1 MNKIYKLL
9 LFGLFISFNSF
20 AVYGQNITVINPNG
34 GELLP
39 GCVDYEISWNESTTS
54 GFFHIDYSIDGGQNW
69 VALEYTNTSQDQWI
83 QKNFLISNSGI
94 ELTDQVQFRFIA
106 EDITNL
112 GDSGSGGS
120 IIEAAID
127 DFTISIF
134 ETDPSF
140 SGDLNGDGTL
150 NVLDVIIL
158 VNIVL
163 SGDCSEEADL
173 NADTGCNVLDV
184 VLLVNQILG

>member
-1 MNKIYKLL
+1 
-9 LFGLFISFNSF
+9 
-20 AVYGQNITVINPNG
+20 
-34 GELLP
+34 
-39 GCVDYEISWNESTTS
+39 
-54 GFFHIDYSIDGGQNW
+54 
-69 VALEYTNTSQDQWI
+69 
-83 QKNFLISNSGI
+83 
-94 ELTDQVQFRFIA
+94 QFRFIA

-163 SGDCSEEADL
+163 AGDCLEEADL